1 MKTYW
6 VYTSLIYSDSSPH
19 VGHLYELVLANSL
32 CEFVK
37 TWHKSKLAVG
47 TDDHGTKIRTS
58 SRALKAEPTKMS
70 NLNANKILAMCTK
83 HRINVKDWISTSW
96 SKHIKSTKRKIAQVK
111 NHNMLYKL
119 SYCGWYSP
127 NLDCYHRP
135 KEVKYC
141 TNLMYCVNGAPTE
154 WVEEQGCFA
163 SFSKA
168 KLKLVAIQRAK
179 LVVSNTTRSLNLI
192 KSTEDA
198 CITRQ
203 ISTNYGIKIAT
214 KASRFV
220 LWVWIDALWAYAN
233 NSRKNKIYVVG
244 KDVANFFLTHY
255 AVLSLCANSKLPKA
269 IFQHALVRGDGTKLS
284 KSLRNSPI
292 ARTLPNY
299 LLSCWFCSKPP
310 KNDVEFNDL
319 EAEKTANELA
329 NNVGNLAK
337 RITKLAAMRRPSLGR
352 LTTNEWV
359 VIAYLKQLTN
369 VLMHMIKG
377 LEIDK
382 AVKTVFKT
390 TALINKLAS
399 SYKLWSRGSGH
410 KLFVYTFVTKQL
422 VCWLKPIIGEKSNE
436 IVFNIT
442 KTNSEYTPFPKTTT
456 KTQPALD

>member
-19 VGHLYELVLANSL
+19 TGHLYELVLANSL

-37 TWHKSKLAVG
+37 TWHKSKLVVG
-47 TDDHGTKIRTS
+47 TDDHGTKIRTAS
-58 SRALKAEPTKMS
+58 KALKAKPTKMS
-70 NLNANKILAMCTK
+70 NLNTNKILAMCSK

-96 SKHIKSTKRKIAQVK
+96 SKHIKSTKGKIAQVK
-111 NHNMLYKL
+111 NRNMLYKL

-141 TNLMYCVNGAPTE
+141 ANLMYCVNRVPTE
-154 WVEEQGCFA
+154 WVEEQGYFA

-168 KLKLVAIQRAK
+168 KLKLIAIQRAK
-179 LVVSNTTRSLNLI
+179 LIVGNAAISLSSVT
-192 KSTEDA
+192 STEDV

-203 ISTNYGIKIAT
+203 NSTNYGIKIT
-214 KASRFV
+214 TQASEFV
-220 LWVWIDALWAYAN
+220 LWVWIDALWAYVN
-233 NSRKNKIYVVG
+233 NDRKNKIYVVG

-255 AVLSLCANSKLPKA
+255 TVLNLCANNKLPKA
-269 IFQHALVRGDGTKLS
+269 VFQHAHVRNSRAKLS

-292 ARTLPNY
+292 TKTLPNY
-299 LLSCWFCSKPP
+299 VLSCWFCSKSP
-310 KNDVEFNDL
+310 KNDIELNDS
-319 EAEKTANELA
+319 ETEKTANELA

-337 RITKLAAMRRPSLGR
+337 RITKLAAMRRPKLGR

-359 VIAYLKQLTN
+359 VIAYLKQLAN

-382 AVKTVFKT
+382 AVKTVFKNI
-390 TALINKLAS
+390 ALINKLTS
-399 SYKLWSRGSGH
+399 SYKLWCRSSGH
-410 KLFVYTFVTKQL
+410 KLFVYTFVAKQL
-422 VCWLKPIIGEKSNE
+422 VLWLKPIIGEKSNE
-436 IVFNIT
+436 ILLNIT
-442 KTNSEYTPFPKTTT
+442 KANFEYTPFPKPLT
-456 KTQPALD
+456 KTQPALV